1 MGSKVISPRIRLG
14 KSIKGKVSRSVYNSV
29 SSSMRELLYL
39 SADVSL
45 YNLVNSSVTDSIY
58 WSINDSIKFRL

>member
-1 MGSKVISPRIRLG
+1 MKTKITLG
-14 KSIKGKVSRSVYNSV
+14 KPVKGKVSRSVYDSV
-29 SSSMRELLYL
+29 SSSVRELLYL

-45 YNLVNSSVTDSIY
+45 YNLVNSSVAGSIY